1 MEKPLHTLGLMETCE
16 GLRDGRFTAEAYT
29 RALLA
34 RIAARDE
41 AIQAWT
47 WLDPEEAIR
56 AARRP
61 GRRRRQTP

>member
-1 MEKPLHTLGLMETCE
+1 MMEKPLHTLGLMETCE

-41 AIQAWT
+41 AIQA
-47 WLDPEEAIR
+47 
-56 AARRP
+56 ARRP